1 MSSPPSTLQPIG
13 LRHGSRHRVEGDDD
27 LESLLRLAKFAEKEH
42 SSLTGVGPNDHHVP
56 TPNIAEGDYATW
68 TIQAIYDTT
77 APEDANWLLGIRN
90 DGNVVLWSGAARST
104 YIISPAGV
112 LLATLTGE
120 DMAAGGWM
128 GSLRIQSIL
137 DRYILFVHNLWTE
150 LPSYI
155 IVQEGIAELW
165 TRNPSLD
172 QGAYTLDN
180 EPLINERVAI
190 SPSGEWI
197 VAMVKEAVTGNGL
210 IFIYKGS

>member
-1 MSSPPSTLQPIG
+1 MPVPPTQYPWQYYYQ
-13 LRHGSRHRVEGDDD
+13 V
-27 LESLLRLAKFAEKEH
+27 FV
-42 SSLTGVGPNDHHVP
+42 T
-56 TPNIAEGDYATW
+56 AEGDYTTW
-68 TIQAIYDTT
+68 AIQAIYDTN

-90 DGNVVLWSGAARST
+90 NGNVVLWSGAAKET

-112 LLATLTGE
+112 LLATLIGE
-120 DMAAGGWM
+120 NMPAGGWL
-128 GSLRIQSIL
+128 GSLKIHSVL
-137 DRYILFVHNLWTE
+137 DKYILFVHNIWTE

-155 IVQEGIAELW
+155 IVQEGIVELW
-165 TRNPSLD
+165 TRNPALD
-172 QGAYTLDN
+172 EGEDYTLDD